1 MPVSFGAVNTG
12 VRLEEMMRRIET
24 PQFRTQLLRE
34 LKNLFPQ
41 YEPEFIKA
49 LRQGI
54 GFRLK
59 DKKGQYRS
67 EIVHIN
73 RYHKDV
79 LTKQFLLR
87 KIKIK

>member
-1 MPVSFGAVNTG
+1 MNRV
-12 VRLEEMMRRIET
+12 ET
-24 PQFRTQLLRE
+24 QQFRTQLIRK
-34 LKNLFPQ
+34 LKNLFPE
-41 YEPEFIKA
+41 YTPEFIEE
-49 LRQGI
+49 LHEGI

-67 EIVHIN
+67 EIVHFH

-87 KIKIK
+87 AIKINET